1 MQILTKIS
9 SSDFDFGESTTPIV
23 SFAKAGDSIISNAC
37 RVASIATL
45 RSKEWDKRLGFM
57 TGGSL
62 GSAD

>member
-1 MQILTKIS
+1 MQIRTKIS

-23 SFAKAGDSIISNAC
+23 SFAKAGDSNISNAS
-37 RVASIATL
+37 RVPSIATL